1 MTLTSQQGFSFLEVA
16 TTTALM
22 GILAAAAIPKMLDV
36 KDDAQ
41 ANVFKSLASSIH
53 SAAQYAHLKQ
63 SISGI
68 SADHSISMGNQII
81 EMQNTYPTISS
92 IALLVNTSDH
102 FLFDGNTG
110 QYHWQASP
118 TNCSVQYIPS
128 LQPDQPPLVITTES
142 GCHKTSSDIAAL

>member
-1 MTLTSQQGFSFLEVA
+1 MTFYSQQGFSFLEVA

-63 SISGI
+63 TISGI
-68 SADHSISMGNQII
+68 SPDHSISMGSQTIAM
-81 EMQNTYPTISS
+81 ENTYPTVSS

-102 FLFDGNTG
+102 FSYDNNTG
-110 QYHWQASP
+110 HYRWQSSP
-118 TNCSVQYIPS
+118 INCSVQYIPS
-128 LQPDQPPLVITTES
+128 NQPDQAPRIITTES
-142 GCHKTSSDIAAL
+142 GCHKTNLDIAAL